1 MRQLLIPFFLFLLF
15 FDLSGQTRLEPAD
28 STENQDWFKEHPTS
42 FLVYGSGLRFP
53 SVFDL
58 GYQGLRGHLDE
69 QGFKKSRISGQLVVG
84 FGIRLKRFWL
94 DIQTSLDSGNNEEF
108 VNGNT
113 VVSFHEDLFQ
123 GELALG
129 YILYSNSYLS
139 IVPRMGI
146 GLSEYTFQYNTHDND
161 ETFDFNDP
169 GSLNTISSPRL
180 IHDNVYLGV
189 GLDIMN
195 GLQGKSVVFL
205 GGRIGYRRGLH
216 RSNWYSNYGTVIPA
230 LSDRME
236 QLYISILL
244 GFSVELKKKQ

>member
-1 MRQLLIPFFLFLLF
+1 MVLL

-28 STENQDWFKEHPTS
+28 STYRQDWFKAHPTS
-42 FLVYGSGLRFP
+42 LLVYGSGLRFP
-53 SVFDL
+53 AVFDL
-58 GYQGLRGHLDE
+58 GYRGLRDHLGE
-69 QGFKKSRISGQLVVG
+69 QGFKKSRISGQLMVG

-108 VNGNT
+108 VDGNT

-123 GELALG
+123 GGLALG
-129 YILYSNSYLS
+129 YILYSNNYISM
-139 IVPRMGI
+139 VPRVGI
-146 GLSEYTFQYNTHDND
+146 GLSEYTFQYSTHDND

-169 GSLNTISSPRL
+169 GSFSSIASPRL
-180 IHDNVYLGV
+180 IHDNVFLDVGV
-189 GLDIMN
+189 DVMN
-195 GLQGKSVVFL
+195 GLQGKGVVFL

-216 RSNWYSNYGTVIPA
+216 QSNWYSNYGTVVPA

-236 QLYISILL
+236 QVYLSILL